1 MVGTKTKIAIVG
13 MSFRFPGG
21 IDTSAKLWEALSQ
34 EHDKVS
40 QISAS
45 RWDSSLFEHPD
56 KASPG
61 TSYIFQAGQIDNV
74 DTFDAAFFG
83 ISPREAEQM
92 DPQQRL
98 LLELSWGALQDGGQP
113 VEKLRGTQC
122 AVFMGVASNDYVNR
136 HLEDLA
142 SADTYTMTGN
152 TGSIASNRIS
162 YFYDFHG
169 PSVSVDTACSSSLVA
184 VHEACKSLWQG
195 EASAAL
201 AGGVNLLLHPAP
213 FVGFSKASML
223 SPTGRCKPFSSQADG
238 YVRSEGAG
246 IVLLKRLEDAIRDG
260 DRIHAV
266 ITDSAINSDGKTNGI
281 SLPSKA
287 GQSELLASLYSD
299 GKVDINT
306 VDYIEAHGT
315 GTQVGD
321 PIEAAAL
328 GEQLGQRRSHNRV
341 LPIGSIKG
349 NLGHLETASGIAGL
363 IKLVHCLKHR
373 TVPPT
378 ANTDGAGENIDFY
391 DLNLRVNQQMLDL
404 SDIDRPLRMG
414 VNSFGF
420 GGANAHAVLEEYV
433 AESNQTEPLPQT
445 AANVPPLY
453 LAANNATALRTLAAK
468 YGQLLGSG
476 RASYYDIALH
486 SFTRQSRLAEGV
498 VFTGDSPDSI
508 ARALDDFVV
517 DDAAE
522 HAHTGRFIAGDKP
535 LAFVYSGNG
544 SQWQGMACELL
555 DQDPEF
561 VALIEQVDTVFSKY
575 IQFSIKDELLRDI
588 DHSPMRL
595 TEYAQP
601 LLFATQVAL
610 TQWFAAR
617 GLVPD
622 YVLGHSV
629 GEIAAAWA
637 SGALTL
643 DDAMQVVAVRSASQA
658 LTRGTGRM
666 AAVAIALQKAQAL
679 LEALAIQGEVEIA
692 CDNSNN
698 SVTLSGSLAKLKVVE
713 AYCEAQAIRFK
724 LLDLDYAFHSRY
736 MDPIKSSIL
745 DALKHIKPVKSAR
758 FIGTTAVDKSAGEWL
773 DANYWWRNIRDC
785 VTFRGGVNEAI
796 DLGAR
801 IFVEVGPHPVLRAAI
816 QDQLRGSRNKGVV
829 IASMTRTGSQYLERD
844 AVLYKAFLAGHAI
857 DWAHCFP
864 AAGQWVDVPAY
875 PWQRQRY
882 WLESG
887 VDIECLVDRK
897 RAHPLLGYRLQST
910 LPIWEINLNAS
921 DPVYLQDHV
930 VGGSTVVPGSAYVEL
945 ALAMAADW
953 YGFSDFDLKDMMIV
967 APLVIDE
974 DDHKLL
980 RCTLNVERNIFSV
993 SSRPRANQDGWTLHC
1008 RGKIAEAG
1016 VNEVMAD
1023 TSAIG
1028 QLLEQAKTVAID
1040 QFYAELGA
1048 RGLQYGDTFQVVQ
1061 KAALN
1066 ENLVVAKLSLQ
1077 AMQCDT
1083 GHYAHPAVLDGC
1095 FQLAAL
1101 LVPEHYADLAYLPAQ
1116 IDQLRWLGSTDDV
1129 LASITLRSVN
1139 RRQLC
1144 IDIVMVDQ
1152 SGRLVLS
1159 AKGCRFKPMR
1169 LEMAE
1174 KPVGRYQWQT
1184 FLSNEKSKAAQ
1195 LFFANFSQWFAD
1207 YQRGLASRVEDAQY
1221 FGRKNPTSIEQHY
1234 AEFVPLVDALLASL
1248 SIELLRAMSLDGK
1261 NVSSVDLAARGKTS
1275 VLEKNFFSWM
1285 LQVGVQE
1292 GLLEQ
1297 QDAGEYAFVGAMDE
1311 TVDDIWPLLNELSG
1325 HGDELLLL
1333 ATSVQALKQLFTGK
1347 SGRHITGVNH
1357 VDGVLNAEKITDFT
1371 QDKNHRVYVETLYRQ
1386 GHAFATGNWL
1396 VAETIQSWLA
1406 SRATVSGVNIL
1417 EVDAAFTG
1425 LASGVATQLMAED
1438 NYALFTSSSSGF
1450 SQANAALGG
1459 FHNVGVQYVEDFAQ
1473 MAPDDLLAVLPSQGH
1488 GYDIIALGH
1497 LRGSAGVVK
1506 QVVEVVVGCL
1516 KPGGV
1521 LVLAGHANNRLDD
1534 VLLGLD
1540 VHWWQ
1545 AHQDSGI
1552 GNLLGQDAYVE
1563 LLTSKGLEVAPLVLP
1578 ESVCADSDFVLVAQ
1592 AQAESKAGSQ
1602 VSVAVS
1608 TLGDGRSDLL
1618 NNAPAGELSAPAAQE
1633 LWVVML
1639 AGNATVQSAAASNE
1653 LIAYCQ
1659 KRNIRLALVHSANTF
1674 ALSPSLVDG
1683 FTGELNFSSAAQ
1695 WDQLL
1700 DALPIAPSRL
1710 IDATV
1715 APFNAALDSPA
1726 ATNQRCHQL
1735 QAFFQHLSG
1744 LAPETC
1750 PAVTVLTARSFVLP
1764 EASAVEVDPSERAVW
1779 GFVRTLM
1786 NEYSWVS
1793 LRLID
1798 IELASPTYFNQGLCA
1813 EIHGATEETE
1823 VLLRNNSR
1831 YVNRWL
1837 DVTDSEAM
1845 GNAAGNLTTAPRAT
1859 EQQSSH
1865 DIEAERTIEPTIT
1878 LGIDEPGQLAN
1889 ITWKQEESLGLAAD
1903 EVRVKSHCAG
1913 LNFRDV
1919 MFAMGLM
1926 PEEALENG
1934 YAGATLGMEFSGEV
1948 VEVGSAV
1955 GELKLGDRVFG
1966 FAPNCFASHLVTRE
1980 SAALKMPSA
1989 WSFAEAATVPTAF
2002 FTAYYALEHLARLQ
2016 PGERVLIHGAAGAV
2030 GLAAIQIA
2038 KYCGTK
2044 VYATAGSVEK
2054 RSYLTMLGVEAIFDS
2069 RTLSFA
2075 DQILTATEGEGV
2087 DVVLN
2092 SLAGDAIA
2100 KNLSILKPFGRF
2112 IELGKRDFYA
2122 DSSLG
2127 LKPFRNN
2134 ISYFGV
2140 DADQLLNAKPKL
2152 VGVLLQK
2159 MMQLFNAG
2167 ELYPLKYH
2175 AFPAAAA
2182 VDAFRYMQQSRQLG
2196 KIVLELDALPVDSA
2210 LASTADAQVLELDA
2224 QATYL
2229 VTGGSRGLGLSVV
2242 HWLIEKGARH
2252 IGVVSR
2258 QGFDFNSADSN
2269 FDAWQLDGVKVYD
2282 YVLDL
2287 ALANSS
2293 EQLKQL
2299 VVDCPPI
2306 KGVVHAAAVI
2316 DDALVVNASGEQL
2329 DRVMQP
2335 KVRGALALHALT
2347 QTMPLDFFVLLSSAT
2362 TSLGSPGQSAYV
2374 AANSYLEGLADYRL
2388 SQGLPAICVAWG
2400 AVDDVGYVARNSRAK
2415 ENLIQK
2421 FGAKGITSAQVLQEL
2436 EHQILSDHNAAIGSS
2451 ADADSITRAGSFLYL
2466 NWAEVRRRLPTAAQ
2480 PKYRWLDGCADM
2492 AAGDTELVDLS
2503 ALLGELA
2510 PAERHAKVVTLLA
2523 TQVEKILCMAD
2534 GEIDIEQSLFEQ
2546 GMDSLMGVELVGIIQ
2561 QKFSVDIPPM
2571 ALVES
2576 PTLPRVADRVL
2587 RALSLDAAGEQG
2599 VDSDDEDMD
2608 LLRIG
2613 SLAGR
2618 HADIDKSDVEQES
2631 SVLAAP
2637 DKKVDQGGQAKE

>member
-21 IDTSAKLWEALSQ
+21 IDTSTKLWEALSQ
-34 EHDKVS
+34 EHDNVS
-40 QISAS
+40 QISTS

-363 IKLVHCLKHR
+363 IKLVHCLKYR

-404 SDIDRPLRMG
+404 SGIDRPLRMG

-433 AESNQTEPLPQT
+433 TESNQTERLPQT
-445 AANVPPLY
+445 AAGVPPLY

-498 VFTGDSPDSI
+498 VFTGDSHDSI
-508 ARALDDFVV
+508 ARALDSFVV

-522 HAHTGRFIAGDKP
+522 QAHTGRFIAGDKP

-555 DQDPEF
+555 ERDPEF
-561 VALIEQVDTVFSKY
+561 VALIEQVDTGFSQY
-575 IQFSIKDELLRDI
+575 IQFSIKDELLRDV

-617 GLVPD
+617 GLVPE

-666 AAVAIALQKAQAL
+666 AAVAIDLQKAQAL
-679 LEALAIQGEVEIA
+679 LEELAIQGDVEIA
-692 CDNSNN
+692 CDNSNH
-698 SVTLSGSLAKLKVVE
+698 SVTLSGSLAKLKVIE
-713 AYCEAQAIRFK
+713 SYCETQAIRFK
-724 LLDLDYAFHSRY
+724 LLDFDYAFHSRY

-758 FIGTTAVDKSAGEWL
+758 FIGTTAADKSAGEWL

-785 VTFRGGVNEAI
+785 VTFRGGVNKSI

-816 QDQLRGSRNKGVV
+816 QDQLRGSRYKGVV

-857 DWAHCFP
+857 DWTHCFP

-882 WLESG
+882 WVESG
-887 VDIECLVDRK
+887 VDIDCLVDRK
-897 RAHPLLGYRLQST
+897 RAHPLLGYRLQSA
-910 LPIWEINLNAS
+910 LPIWDINLNAS

-953 YGFSDFDLKDMMIV
+953 YGFSDFDLTDMIIV
-967 APLVIDE
+967 APLVIDA

-1016 VNEVMAD
+1016 ANEVMAD

-1028 QLLEQAKTVAID
+1028 QLLEQAQSIAID
-1040 QFYAELGA
+1040 QFYPELAA

-1061 KAALN
+1061 EAALN
-1066 ENLVVAKLSLQ
+1066 QSSVVAKLSLQ
-1077 AMQCDT
+1077 AAQCNT

-1152 SGRLVLS
+1152 SSRLVLS

-1169 LEMAE
+1169 LEMAD
-1174 KPVGRYQWQT
+1174 KPVGRYQWQA

-1195 LFFANFSQWFAD
+1195 SFFANFSQWFTD

-1221 FGRKNPTSIEQHY
+1221 FGRKNPNSIEQHY

-1248 SIELLRAMSLDGK
+1248 SIELLRAISLDGK
-1261 NVSSVDLAARGKTS
+1261 NVSPIDLAARGKTS
-1275 VLEKNFFSWM
+1275 ILEKNFFSWM

-1292 GLLEQ
+1292 GFLEK
-1297 QDAGEYAFVGAMDE
+1297 QDAGEYAIVGAMDE

-1333 ATSVQALKQLFTGK
+1333 ATSVQALMQLFTGK
-1347 SGRHITGVNH
+1347 SGRHVTGINH
-1357 VDGVLNAEKITDFT
+1357 VDGVLNADKITDFT
-1371 QDKNHRVYVETLYRQ
+1371 QDKNHRVYVENLYRQ

-1396 VAETIQSWLA
+1396 VAETIESWLA
-1406 SRATVSGVNIL
+1406 SRATVSAVNIL
-1417 EVDAAFTG
+1417 EVNAAFTG
-1425 LASGVATQLMAED
+1425 LASGVATQLLAED

-1450 SQANAALGG
+1450 SQANAELGG
-1459 FHNVGVQYVEDFAQ
+1459 LHNVGVQYVEDFAQ
-1473 MAPDDLLAVLPSQGH
+1473 MAPDDLLAVLPGLGH

-1497 LRGSAGVVK
+1497 LRGSAEVVK
-1506 QVVEVVVGCL
+1506 HVVDVVVGCL

-1521 LVLAGHANNRLDD
+1521 LILADRANNRLDD

-1540 VHWWQ
+1540 THWWQ
-1545 AHQDSGI
+1545 ANQDLGI
-1552 GNLLGQDAYVE
+1552 GNLISQDTCVE
-1563 LLTSKGLEVAPLVLP
+1563 LLISKGLEVAPLVLP

-1592 AQAESKAGSQ
+1592 AQSESQAGKQSGSQ
-1602 VSVAVS
+1602 ISSGLSAS
-1608 TLGDGRSDLL
+1608 SDGRSDQF
-1618 NNAPAGELSAPAAQE
+1618 NNAPTSELSAPAAQE
-1633 LWVVML
+1633 LWVVMS
-1639 AGNATVQSAAASNE
+1639 ADNATAQSAAAASNE

-1659 KRNIRLALVHSANTF
+1659 KHDIRLALVHSANTF
-1674 ALSPSLVDG
+1674 ALSPSSVDDFAG
-1683 FTGELNFSSAAQ
+1683 QLKFSSAAH

-1700 DALPIAPSRL
+1700 DALPIAPSRI

-1715 APFNAALDSPA
+1715 APFNASLDSPA

-1735 QAFFQHLSG
+1735 QAFFQHLSS
-1744 LAPETC
+1744 LAPEAC

-1764 EASAVEVDPSERAVW
+1764 EASAVEVNPGERAVW

-1786 NEYSWVS
+1786 NEYSWIS

-1823 VLLRNNSR
+1823 VLLRDNSR

-1837 DVTDSEAM
+1837 DVTDRTFM
-1845 GNAAGNLTTAPRAT
+1845 GNAAGNLTEPSRAT
-1859 EQQSSH
+1859 KQYLGNAT
-1865 DIEAERTIEPTIT
+1865 DPDTDAECILEPTIT

-1919 MFAMGLM
+1919 MFAMGLL

-1948 VEVGSAV
+1948 VELGSAV

-2038 KYCGTK
+2038 KHCGAT

-2054 RSYLTMLGVEAIFDS
+2054 RSYLAMLGVEAIFDS

-2075 DQILTATEGEGV
+2075 DQILTATGGEGV

-2152 VGVLLQK
+2152 VGVLLQE

-2175 AFPAAAA
+2175 VFPAAAA

-2196 KIVLELDALPVDSA
+2196 KIVLELDALPVDST
-2210 LASTADAQVLELDA
+2210 LAPTASAQALELDE

-2258 QGFDFNSADSN
+2258 QGSDFDSADSN
-2269 FDAWQLDGVKVYD
+2269 FDAWQLNGVKIYD
-2282 YVLDL
+2282 YILDL
-2287 ALANSS
+2287 ALPNSS

-2316 DDALVVNASGEQL
+2316 DDALVVNASDEQL

-2335 KVRGALALHALT
+2335 KVRGALALHELT
-2347 QTMPLDFFVLLSSAT
+2347 QAMSLDFFVLLSSAT

-2421 FGAKGITSAQVLQEL
+2421 FGAKGITSSQVLKEL
-2436 EHQILSDHNAAIGSS
+2436 ERQIMSARNAAIGSS
-2451 ADADSITRAGSFLYL
+2451 TGVDSIARTGSFLYL

-2492 AAGDTELVDLS
+2492 ATGDTELVDLS
-2503 ALLGELA
+2503 ALLAELE
-2510 PAERHAKVVTLLA
+2510 PAARHAKVVTLLA
-2523 TQVEKILCMAD
+2523 AQVEKILCMAD
-2534 GEIDIEQSLFEQ
+2534 GEIDLEQSLFEQ

-2561 QKFSVDIPPM
+2561 Q
-2571 ALVES
+2571 
-2576 PTLPRVADRVL
+2576 
-2587 RALSLDAAGEQG
+2587 
-2599 VDSDDEDMD
+2599 
-2608 LLRIG
+2608 
-2613 SLAGR
+2613 
-2618 HADIDKSDVEQES
+2618 
-2631 SVLAAP
+2631 
-2637 DKKVDQGGQAKE
+2637 

>member
-1 MVGTKTKIAIVG
+1 MLVGAKTKIAIVG

-21 IDTSAKLWEALSQ
+21 IDSSAKLWEALSQ
-34 EHDKVS
+34 EHDKVTE
-40 QISAS
+40 ISAS
-45 RWDSSLFEHPD
+45 RWDSSLFAHSD

-136 HLEDLA
+136 HLEDLV

-246 IVLLKRLEDAIRDG
+246 IVFLKRLEDAIRDG

-363 IKLVHCLKHR
+363 IKLVHCLKYR

-378 ANTDGAGENIDFY
+378 ANTDGAGENIDFN

-404 SDIDRPLRMG
+404 SDIERPLRMG

-420 GGANAHAVLEEYV
+420 GGANAHAVLEEFV
-433 AESNQTEPLPQT
+433 SESNQTQPLPQT
-445 AANVPPLY
+445 AAHMPPLY

-498 VFTGDSPDSI
+498 VFTGDSADSI
-508 ARALDDFVV
+508 ARALDSFALNDV
-517 DDAAE
+517 AE
-522 HAHTGRFIAGDKP
+522 HTHTGRFITGDKP

-555 DQDPEF
+555 EQDPEF

-575 IQFSIKDELLRDI
+575 IEFSIKDELLRDI
-588 DHSPMRL
+588 DHSHMRL

-622 YVLGHSV
+622 YALGHSV

-637 SGALTL
+637 SGALAL
-643 DDAMQVVAVRSASQA
+643 EDAMQVVAVRSASQA

-666 AAVAIALQKAQAL
+666 AAVGIAIQKAKAL
-679 LEALAIQGEVEIA
+679 LEALAIQGDVEIA

-713 AYCEAQAIRFK
+713 SYCGAQAIRFK
-724 LLDLDYAFHSRY
+724 LLDLDYAFHSCY

-745 DALKHIKPVKSAR
+745 DALKHIKPVKSPR
-758 FIGTTAVDKSAGEWL
+758 FIGTTAADNSAGEWL

-785 VTFRGGVNEAI
+785 VTFRGGVNKAI

-816 QDQLRGSRNKGVV
+816 QDQLRSSRNKGVV
-829 IASMTRTGSQYLERD
+829 IPSMTRTGAQYLERD
-844 AVLYKAFLAGHAI
+844 AVLYKAFLAGHAV
-857 DWAHCFP
+857 DWTHCFP

-887 VDIECLVDRK
+887 VDLECLVDRK

-930 VGGSTVVPGSAYVEL
+930 VGGSTIVPGSAYVEL

-953 YGFSDFDLKDMMIV
+953 YGFSDFDLRDMIIV
-967 APLVIDE
+967 APLAIDK
-974 DDHKLL
+974 DNHKLL
-980 RCTLNVERNIFSV
+980 RCSLNVERNIFTA
-993 SSRPRANQDGWTLHC
+993 SSRPRANQDGGWTLHC

-1023 TSAIG
+1023 PFAIG
-1028 QLLEQAKTVAID
+1028 HLLEQAHTIAID
-1040 QFYAELGA
+1040 QFYAELAA

-1061 KAALN
+1061 EAALN
-1066 ENLVVAKLSLQ
+1066 QNSVVAKLRLHAS
-1077 AMQCDT
+1077 QCDT
-1083 GHYAHPAVLDGC
+1083 GHYAHPAALDGC

-1101 LVPEHYADLAYLPAQ
+1101 LVPEHYADLVYLPAQ
-1116 IDQLRWLGSTDDV
+1116 IDELRWLGSTDDV
-1129 LASITLRSVN
+1129 ISSITLRSVN

-1144 IDIVMVDQ
+1144 IDILMVDQ

-1159 AKGCRFKPMR
+1159 AKGCRFKPIR

-1174 KPVGRYQWQT
+1174 KPVGRYQWQA

-1195 LFFANFSQWFAD
+1195 LFFANFSQWFTD

-1221 FGRKNPTSIEQHY
+1221 FGRKNRSSIEQHY

-1261 NVSSVDLAARGKTS
+1261 NVSPVDLAARGKTS
-1275 VLEKNFFSWM
+1275 ALEKNFFSWM
-1285 LQVGVQE
+1285 LQIGVQE

-1297 QDAGEYAFVGAMDE
+1297 LDAGEYAFVGAMEE

-1333 ATSVQALKQLFTGK
+1333 ATSVQALMQLFTGK
-1347 SGRHITGVNH
+1347 NGRHLTGVNH
-1357 VDGVLNAEKITDFT
+1357 TDGVLNAEKITDFA
-1371 QDKNHRVYVETLYRQ
+1371 QDKNHRVYVENLYRQ
-1386 GHAFATGNWL
+1386 GHAFASGNWL
-1396 VAETIQSWLA
+1396 VAETILSWLA
-1406 SRATVSGVNIL
+1406 SRATVSAVNIL

-1425 LASGVATQLMAED
+1425 LASGVATKLMAED

-1450 SQANAALGG
+1450 SQASAELDGL
-1459 FHNVGVQYVEDFAQ
+1459 HNVGVQYVEDFAQ
-1473 MAPDDLLAVLPSQGH
+1473 MASEDLLAVLPDQGC

-1497 LRGSAGVVK
+1497 LRGSAEVVK
-1506 QVVEVVVGCL
+1506 QVVDVVVGCL
-1516 KPGGV
+1516 KPGGMLV
-1521 LVLAGHANNRLDD
+1521 LVGHANNRLDD
-1534 VLLGLD
+1534 LLLGLD
-1540 VHWWQ
+1540 AHWWQ
-1545 AHQDSGI
+1545 ANQDTGI
-1552 GNLLGQDAYVE
+1552 GNFLDQDAYVE
-1563 LLTSKGLEVAPLVLP
+1563 LLASKGLDVVPLVLP

-1592 AQAESKAGSQ
+1592 AQEETQ
-1602 VSVAVS
+1602 VGGGLS
-1608 TLGDGRSDLL
+1608 TLCDGRSDQINDAL
-1618 NNAPAGELSAPAAQE
+1618 ASEMSAPAAQE

-1639 AGNATVQSAAASNE
+1639 ADSAAGESAAAERNE
-1653 LIAYCQ
+1653 LISYCQ
-1659 KRNIRLALVHSANTF
+1659 QHNIRLALVHGADTF
-1674 ALSPSLVDG
+1674 ALSPKSIAD
-1683 FTGELNFSSAAQ
+1683 FTGELNFSSAAH

-1700 DALPIAPSRL
+1700 DALPIAPSRI

-1715 APFNAALDSPA
+1715 APFNSALDPLA
-1726 ATNQRCHQL
+1726 ATHQRCHQL
-1735 QAFFQHLSG
+1735 QAFFQCLSS
-1744 LAPETC
+1744 LAPEAC

-1764 EASAVEVDPSERAVW
+1764 RASVVEVNPSERAVW

-1798 IELASPTYFNQGLCA
+1798 IELDSHTFFDQGLCA

-1823 VLLRNNSR
+1823 VLLRGNSR

-1837 DVTDSEAM
+1837 DMTDSELT
-1845 GNAAGNLTTAPRAT
+1845 GNAAGNLAEAPRAT

-1865 DIEAERTIEPTIT
+1865 DIDVERTTESTVT

-1889 ITWKQEESLGLAAD
+1889 ITWQRVESQGLAAD

-1913 LNFRDV
+1913 LNFRDI
-1919 MFAMGLM
+1919 MFAMGLL

-1934 YAGATLGMEFSGEV
+1934 YAGATLGMEFSGKV
-1948 VEVGSAV
+1948 VEVGSTVA
-1955 GELKLGDRVFG
+1955 ELKPGDRVFG

-2016 PGERVLIHGAAGAV
+2016 PGESVLIHGAAGAV

-2038 KYCGTK
+2038 KHCGAK

-2075 DQILTATEGEGV
+2075 DQILTATDGEGV

-2127 LKPFRNN
+2127 LKPFSKN

-2152 VGVLLQK
+2152 VGVLLK
-2159 MMQLFNAG
+2159 EMMQLFNSG
-2167 ELYPLKYH
+2167 ELHPLKYH

-2182 VDAFRYMQQSRQLG
+2182 IDAFRYMQQSRQLG
-2196 KIVLELDALPVDSA
+2196 KIVLELDALSLDSA
-2210 LASTADAQVLELDA
+2210 PVSAADEQMLELDA

-2229 VTGGSRGLGLSVV
+2229 VTGGSRGLGLAVV

-2258 QGFDFNSADSN
+2258 QGFDLDNADVS
-2269 FDAWQLDGVKVYD
+2269 FEAWQLNGVKVYD
-2282 YVLDL
+2282 YALDL
-2287 ALANSS
+2287 SLPKSA

-2299 VVDCPPI
+2299 FVDCPPI

-2316 DDALVVNASGEQL
+2316 DDALVVNASDEQL

-2347 QTMPLDFFVLLSSAT
+2347 QSMPLDFFVLLSSAT

-2388 SQGLPAICVAWG
+2388 SRGLPAICVAWG
-2400 AVDDVGYVARNSRAK
+2400 AVDDVGYLARYSYAK
-2415 ENLIQK
+2415 ENLKQK
-2421 FGAKGITSAQVLQEL
+2421 FGAKGITSSQVLQEI
-2436 EHQILSDHNAAIGSS
+2436 ERQILSHHNTAIGC
-2451 ADADSITRAGSFLYL
+2451 ATDGDSISSVGSFLYL

-2480 PKYRWLDGCADM
+2480 PKYRWLDGSTDM
-2492 AAGDTELVDLS
+2492 AVDDTELVDLS
-2503 ALLGELA
+2503 ALLAELA

-2523 TQVEKILCMAD
+2523 AQVEKILCMAD

-2546 GMDSLMGVELVGIIQ
+2546 GMDSLMGVELVGIIR
-2561 QKFSVDIPPM
+2561 QKFSVEIPPM
-2571 ALVES
+2571 ALIES
-2576 PTLPRVADRVL
+2576 PSLPRVADRVL

-2599 VDSDDEDMD
+2599 IVDNDEDMD
-2608 LLRIG
+2608 LLRIDA
-2613 SLAGR
+2613 LADR

-2631 SVLAAP
+2631 AVLASP
-2637 DKKVDQGGQAKE
+2637 GKKSDHGGQAKE